1 MLVLIMIELYE
12 LKFSMLFQPS
22 CGEIAETKTSQ
33 NPEVFPVHGGLWSQF
48 ILRSGDVKN
57 AGLQSFFSSLQ
68 NLYQKIFKCK
78 SNGKK
83 KRQTYRKLCFDTSG
97 CSRNFPRFH
106 S

>member
-48 ILRSGDVKN
+48 ILRSGDMKN
-57 AGLQSFFSSLQ
+57 AVLQSFFFEPSEFAPK
-68 NLYQKIFKCK
+68 KIFKYK
-78 SNGKK
+78 SNRKNK
-83 KRQTYRKLCFDTSG
+83 KRQTYKVLCFDTSG
-97 CSRNFPRFH
+97 C
-106 S
+106 